1 LQKYIKKAKIGE
13 PERCTTTFQALS
25 KQPEL
30 EVIMPEEIICSAD
43 KPKFDY
49 SIPRICKKCGV
60 LFSGRACK
68 DCHNAAKRARRL
80 ANPEDVRQRAKTYY
94 QVNKER
100 INSYS
105 SEYRSKNP
113 EATRATKKRTVEKH
127 KVAHSLKQK
136 AYYLENKEKMLKKA
150 FAYREK
156 TKDKKRIAAHNYR
169 KENPEKVKAAYAAWA
184 KANPEAN
191 RVRVQ
196 NRRARK
202 LANGGE
208 CSKGLVDKL
217 LILQKGKCPCCGNS
231 LGKDYHLD
239 HIVPLAR
246 GGSNSDSNMQLLTKV
261 CNMQKHAKDP
271 VDFMQERGFLI

>member
-1 LQKYIKKAKIGE
+1 VAIGLQARAAYIKNREA
-13 PERCTTTFQALS
+13 
-25 KQPEL
+25 
-30 EVIMPEEIICSAD
+30 
-43 KPKFDY
+43 
-49 SIPRICKKCGV
+49 
-60 LFSGRACK
+60 
-68 DCHNAAKRARRL
+68 RL
-80 ANPEDVRQRAKTYY
+80 ANSA
-94 QVNKER
+94 
-100 INSYS
+100 
-105 SEYRSKNP
+105 EYRKN
-113 EATRATKKRTVEKH
+113 
-127 KVAHSLKQK
+127 
-136 AYYLENKEKMLKKA
+136 N
-150 FAYREK
+150 
-156 TKDKKRIAAHNYR
+156 KDKKRIAARRYR
-169 KENPEKVKAAYAAWA
+169 LENPDKVKAAYAAWA